1 MFQSFQTLS
10 PEAKEQISRMADIWL
25 KHLGEALTGIYL
37 HGSLAL
43 ESFAEGSSD
52 VDILI
57 VTERK
62 IPREE
67 RLSIAKDIIDIDKKP
82 SPLEMSAIYINDLSP
97 WRYPTFCQF
106 HYSDTWIERYE
117 QMIRGELKENF
128 IVDIDFDDH
137 DIACHVQLTNQCGL
151 CVYGKPISE
160 VFPTVPESDFWDS
173 ISREVDE
180 YDFNAYHPRYFASN
194 ILILGRVLSYKA
206 QKRILSKY
214 DSAMWTKEAVPERLR
229 YIIDNAVQNWFFGGE
244 AVQYKQEDLNELKRF
259 LINEIKQEV

>member
-52 VDILI
+52 VD
-57 VTERK
+57 
-62 IPREE
+62 
-67 RLSIAKDIIDIDKKP
+67 
-82 SPLEMSAIYINDLSP
+82 
-97 WRYPTFCQF
+97 
-106 HYSDTWIERYE
+106 
-117 QMIRGELKENF
+117 
-128 IVDIDFDDH
+128 
-137 DIACHVQLTNQCGL
+137 
-151 CVYGKPISE
+151 
-160 VFPTVPESDFWDS
+160 
-173 ISREVDE
+173 
-180 YDFNAYHPRYFASN
+180 

>member
-10 PEAKEQISRMADIWL
+10 PEAKEQISRMAGIWRA
-25 KHLGEALTGIYL
+25 HLGEALTGIYL

-43 ESFAEGSSD
+43 ESFVEGSSD

-67 RLSIAKDIIDIDKKP
+67 RLLIAKDIIDIDREP
-82 SPLEMSAIYINDLSP
+82 SPLEMSALYINDLSP

-106 HYSDTWIERYE
+106 HYSDTWTQRYQ

-128 IVDIDFDDH
+128 IVDTDFDDH
-137 DIACHVQLTNQCGL
+137 DIACHVQLTNQCGV

-160 VFPTVPESDFWDS
+160 VFPQVPEPDFWDS
-173 ISREVDE
+173 ISRDIED
-180 YDFNAYHPRYFASN
+180 YDFGAVHPKRLDSGLFP
-194 ILILGRVLSYKA
+194 LLGRILSYKRE
-206 QKRILSKY
+206 KRILSKAE
-214 DSAMWTKEAVPERLR
+214 SVLW
-229 YIIDNAVQNWFFGGE
+229 
-244 AVQYKQEDLNELKRF
+244 LKDY
-259 LINEIKQEV
+259 LVNEIKREG